1 MNRLNLNNY
10 IPKQPNDQITADTW
24 NGVFGAIQTAIND
37 IQTGASTVAI
47 DTSGVV
53 SVNNKGNT
61 TISSSKHVNIEPVY
75 DSTGSENGTY
85 GDVQIKPG
93 DDITLESHHR
103 ILDKRDEIT
112 VKTSNGQD
120 GDNKAPVK
128 LQVIASDMTLSTK
141 DKKGNDSNVMNINVT
156 TGEDKG
162 YLKVRAQ
169 AIDLRS
175 ETHGGIALQPN
186 GTDGSNHMNKIKFEH
201 GGGDGLE
208 FGTFNAE
215 KTSIFTDEYRF
226 NKDGVWKMATRTKL
240 DNTKGLSGTQG
251 VTIGNGKY
259 DPQKSNETQRYSY
272 KKQNDDFYDEINQ
285 NDPVTTTNDIIRT
298 SNAFNN
304 ADGMNTYASDGTLT
318 ISKDIDG
325 YEVVSLPSP
334 LALDML
340 VSNIPQTT
348 GISIYPF
355 TQGIFT
361 NIYTPGTILT
371 KGQISAAILGQLDPD
386 EQDADVQAEVSEF
399 LYGLSD
405 DGTINVILFFEK
417 GSNYQNQPIG
427 ESLCLRHATSRIS
440 LGNNINIKSA
450 KVYIN
455 DVDTDDVKDIVQ
467 KKGNLLTMA
476 DQGNSVL
483 KLAENSQ
490 QNTQN
495 TTNFNFNTDA
505 KYEAIQYVEGTT
517 NPEVW
522 ANSATPQY
530 TLIDAITKNNLG
542 SVEDLMGANPIQL
555 SDWGKIGSEYHAIGT
570 TIHALVA
577 NADTIF
583 NYQSNGD
590 WVPYGDHTVIGF
602 SLNMTVRP
610 QNDEYVAIPAIAYY
624 DTTDNVYKMD
634 PFYGSELSMQ
644 EGAGTSWIK
653 NIDILNHYK
662 NDTNCIK
669 PWESNYDDQ
678 FPNLFVI
685 LKVTNSSF
693 ESTNSNHNKAWIVDG
708 FTEGTTSLNVYI
720 QKNERTWTSML
731 TYNNAASIGTRYTVD
746 QILNMFTWTGSTPNP
761 LNKEVFNNVT
771 NGHIIGIRYSV
782 NNQAMSVI
790 AFKKHADDITIV
802 SGGKLN
808 LIGDTNFGSKFE
820 FGPTYNGIEAQWVKD
835 ENGVEYTG
843 DTLRVVAINN
853 SDTEFKYDQWLA
865 PIKPG
870 EKKVIAECS
879 ILDLIRLVRYVK
891 RYLPS
896 YFNNIPD
903 EEYKPSTIRDNGI
916 PSSYDQEMWDSADY
930 YPSRSKQYTLD

>member
-1 MNRLNLNNY
+1 MDKLNINQY
-10 IPKQPNDQITADTW
+10 IGKQPNDPITADTW
-24 NGVFGAIQTAIND
+24 NGVFGAIQTAVNGIEV
-37 IQTGASTVAI
+37 QASTVAI

-53 SVNNKGNT
+53 SVNDKGNT
-61 TISSSKHVNIEPVY
+61 TISSSKHVNIEPAY
-75 DSTGSENGTY
+75 DSTGSANGTY

-103 ILDKRDEIT
+103 TEEKRDEIT
-112 VKTSNGQD
+112 VKTSNGQS
-120 GDNKAPVK
+120 GNSKAPVK

-141 DKKGNDSNVMNINVT
+141 GKKGDDNNVMNVNVT

-251 VTIGNGKY
+251 VTVGNGKY
-259 DPQKSNETQRYSY
+259 DPQKSNETQHYSY
-272 KKQNDDFYDEINQ
+272 KKNTVDDFYDEINNADATATTESIINTASVLNGDTITTELYGDALRIRQ
-285 NDPVTTTNDIIRT
+285 KEVKYVCAIADANHPNYGDADWNVLFDGDVQTSQTSVFTVGNSYTEEQIVEILSGLHQDSNYSSFQDIVEDADEGSEYNFDSADIFYICMQIGGTEHWYSFTPTGGISFGFNDIRFNTGSKIKSGSNKCKVSDLIKLTKNTAANEYRTTTN
-298 SNAFNN
+298 
-304 ADGMNTYASDGTLT
+304 
-318 ISKDIDG
+318 
-325 YEVVSLPSP
+325 
-334 LALDML
+334 
-340 VSNIPQTT
+340 
-348 GISIYPF
+348 
-355 TQGIFT
+355 
-361 NIYTPGTILT
+361 
-371 KGQISAAILGQLDPD
+371 
-386 EQDADVQAEVSEF
+386 
-399 LYGLSD
+399 
-405 DGTINVILFFEK
+405 
-417 GSNYQNQPIG
+417 
-427 ESLCLRHATSRIS
+427 
-440 LGNNINIKSA
+440 
-450 KVYIN
+450 
-455 DVDTDDVKDIVQ
+455 
-467 KKGNLLTMA
+467 
-476 DQGNSVL
+476 
-483 KLAENSQ
+483 
-490 QNTQN
+490 
-495 TTNFNFNTDA
+495 TNFNFNTDA

-517 NPEVW
+517 YPEVW

-624 DTTDNVYKMD
+624 DTTDHVYKMD

-653 NIDILNHYK
+653 NIDILDLYK
-662 NDTNCIK
+662 NDTNYIK

-903 EEYKPSTIRDNGI
+903 EEYKPATIRDNGI